1 MNNWLQRYGLG
12 KTKVVRGKE
21 KVLIF
26 WLYQEKALS
35 LHPVNV
41 LSLND
46 DGNTTSCKTTQ
57 KGDQG

>member
-1 MNNWLQRYGLG
+1 MQRYGSG
-12 KTKVVRGKE
+12 RTKVVRREE
-21 KVLIF
+21 KVLF
-26 WLYQEKALS
+26 FGLYQEKALS
-35 LHPVNV
+35 LQPVNV